1 MGVIGNIP
9 VSNPHPIIMIN
20 YHIYINVWGKNQE

>member
-9 VSNPHPIIMIN
+9 VSNPHPIMIN